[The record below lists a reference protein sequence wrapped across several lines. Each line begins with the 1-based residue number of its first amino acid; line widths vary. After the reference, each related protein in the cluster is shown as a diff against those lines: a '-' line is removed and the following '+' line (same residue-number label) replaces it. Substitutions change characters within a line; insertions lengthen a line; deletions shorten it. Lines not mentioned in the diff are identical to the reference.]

1 MIALVSLSL
10 GLMALLAVLGCLALA
25 QRAAQSLHDR
35 RRRRNYGRV
44 TSRAKRPVVML
55 NVRTAKA

>member
-1 MIALVSLSL
+1 
-10 GLMALLAVLGCLALA
+10 MAVLIVLGCLALA